1 MVNTLF
7 TLIPSSH
14 ELIDLIILTVENIGK
29 GITKEELDL
38 WKHTIMKGH
47 ILFSDSVY
55 LLNHLCRVLEKCQ
68 IILMRFAVRDLRLL
82 H

>member
-55 LLNHLCRVLEKCQ
+55 LLNLTYVEFLKSV
-68 IILMRFAVRDLRLL
+68 RFFP
-82 H
+82 

>member
-14 ELIDLIILTVENIGK
+14 ELIDLIILTVENIGR

-55 LLNHLCRVLEKCQ
+55 L
-68 IILMRFAVRDLRLL
+68 
-82 H
+82 